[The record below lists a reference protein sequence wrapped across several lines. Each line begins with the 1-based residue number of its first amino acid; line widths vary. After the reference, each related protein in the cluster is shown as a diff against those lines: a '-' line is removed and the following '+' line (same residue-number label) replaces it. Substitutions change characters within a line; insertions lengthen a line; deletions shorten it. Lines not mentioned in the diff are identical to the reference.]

1 MPLYLN
7 ASQRH
12 SLYKHA
18 EIAYPE
24 ECCGLLIGKKTG
36 PNKTIL
42 EIWPAENIWNQQ
54 TADDS
59 EAWRNAILGDTSNR
73 TKQSRYAIAPE
84 FMLKAQK
91 QSRER
96 NLSILGIYHS
106 HPENPAIPS
115 ECDRLYAWPEYSYI
129 IISVSQG
136 KATDLQNWTLDDIGH
151 FQPEEIVISH

>member
-7 ASQRH
+7 ASHRH
-12 SLYKHA
+12 SLYNHA
-18 EIAYPE
+18 ETAYPE

-42 EIWPAENIWNQQ
+42 EIWPAENIWNKQ
-54 TADDS
+54 TAD
-59 EAWRNAILGDTSNR
+59 ELGDTSNR

-96 NLSILGIYHS
+96 HLSILGIYHS
-106 HPENPAIPS
+106 HCDNPAIPS

-129 IISVSQG
+129 IVSVSQG
-136 KATDLQNWTLDDIGH
+136 KATDLQNWTLDQTGH
-151 FQPEEIVISH
+151 FQPEEMVTRD